1 MTRVR
6 PRAVPVDVVRDHL
19 APFVDAGWPYM
30 VIATAAGVSPST
42 VVNVMRRHRPKV
54 KAGTAKVLTHL
65 TWADLA
71 RNQHAAEKV
80 PSVGSR
86 RRIEALIWNGYTVLQ
101 IADASGIH
109 HSNIDRILHGHRPVI
124 LARTAQG
131 IDQAYRAL
139 WATFPATSDWK
150 AARNATAS
158 RNRAIAR
165 GYRPALSW
173 DDIDDPNAVPDYGAE
188 PTRDLTPDEL
198 TAEVARLTRRG
209 LSAAQIAHQLDVSE
223 RTVVRHRGRNVA

>member
-19 APFVDAGWPYM
+19 APFVNAGWSYR
-30 VIATAAGVSPST
+30 VIATAAGVSTGT

-54 KAGTAKVLTHL
+54 KAGTAKVLTDL

-80 PSVGSR
+80 PSIGAR
-86 RRIEALIWNGYTVLQ
+86 RRLEALIWNGHTVND
-101 IADASGIH
+101 ISTAAGIH
-109 HSNIDRILHGHRPVI
+109 HSSIDRVLNGHRPTI
-124 LARTAQG
+124 TTRTAQG
-131 IDQAYRAL
+131 IDQAYRQL
-139 WATFPATSDWK
+139 WDKIPAHTDWK
-150 AARNATAS
+150 AARAANAA
-158 RNRAIAR
+158 RNRARAR
-165 GYRPALSW
+165 GYAPALSW
-173 DDIDDPNAVPDYGAE
+173 DAIDNPDEQPDYGPAT
-188 PTRDLTPDEL
+188 TRDLTPDEL